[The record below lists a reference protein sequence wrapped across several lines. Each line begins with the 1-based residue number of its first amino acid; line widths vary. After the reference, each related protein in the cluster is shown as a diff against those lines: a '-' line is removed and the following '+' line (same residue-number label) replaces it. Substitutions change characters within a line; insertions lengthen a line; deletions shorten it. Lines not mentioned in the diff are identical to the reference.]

1 MALNYE
7 KIMAYR
13 PPDIAV
19 KYGAR
24 DCILYAL
31 GIGLGMDPLD
41 LNQLKFVYERD
52 LRAFPDDGDGAR
64 LDGPVDRSGI
74 RHR

>member
-13 PPDIAV
+13 PADIRAT
-19 KYGAR
+19 YGPR
-24 DCILYAL
+24 DCMLYAL

-41 LNQLKFVYERD
+41 QGQLKFVYEIR
-52 LRAFPDDGDGAR
+52 
-64 LDGPVDRSGI
+64 RSPPRSAGWGG
-74 RHR
+74 